1 MQPLTEIAVLCC
13 DHQAGLVA
21 IAAGQSLVRIT
32 GHRVLVESD
41 PQGKGIAG
49 CPNAGPTIK
58 PCTTTTSVTAGYS
71 ALVRVD
77 GRRLCLDTI
86 TGLTDGTPP
95 GAVKY
100 AVRAPGQTLVECDA

>member
-1 MQPLTEIAVLCC
+1 MRPLTETAILCC

-21 IAAGQSLVRIT
+21 IAAGQSLVTFLGR
-32 GHRVLVESD
+32 RALVEAD
-41 PQGKGIAG
+41 PQGKAIAG

-71 ALVRVD
+71 ALVRID

-100 AVRAPGQTLVECDA
+100 AVRSPGQSLVECDA

>member
-1 MQPLTEIAVLCC
+1 MRPLTESAILCC

-21 IAAGQSLVRIT
+21 IVPGQSLVRIA
-32 GHRVLVESD
+32 GLRVLVESD

-71 ALVRVD
+71 ALVRVN

-100 AVRAPGQTLVECDA
+100 AVRVPGQALVECAA